1 MQNIISAN
9 MIAPCGLDCGI
20 CKRALTGT
28 NPCPGCHGPDENKPE
43 FCAYRCG
50 IILCEKRK
58 KNGYEFCDECPD
70 YPCEDVMEKQNRYTS
85 KYPLYES
92 PAKNLRDIREL
103 GMEAFL
109 PEITRAL
116 PDLPVI
122 EASEG
127 IELLED
133 GNAVEILE
141 AEEEEGANSHIWL
154 DPLRAVRMAENLAAG
169 LCAVLP
175 GDADTI
181 TANLDAY
188 RSRLQAL
195 DTQLKEGLGD
205 LPSRDIVTF
214 HEAFPYFAA
223 AYGLNVVAVV
233 NKEPGEVLT
242 PSQLGELVRE
252 IRSLGNPP
260 LFVEPQYTDLSARTL
275 SAETG
280 APVYSLDPVVTGPEE
295 NVPLD
300 YYETAMLQ
308 NMNTLIEA
316 LSGSPD

>member
-1 MQNIISAN
+1 MRKFLILLFALLVLPGLALCETVVTSFYPIWIMALNLTDGLEDHVTVRNLA
-9 MIAPCGLDCGI
+9 APTVGCLHDYQLQPADM
-20 CKRALTGT
+20 KALTAA
-28 NPCPGCHGPDENKPE
+28 DA
-43 FCAYRCG
+43 F
-50 IILCEKRK
+50 LV
-58 KNGYEFCDECPD
+58 NG
-70 YPCEDVMEKQNRYTS
+70 
-85 KYPLYES
+85 
-92 PAKNLRDIREL
+92 A

-127 IELLED
+127 IELLESGD
-133 GNAVEILE
+133 AVEILE

-154 DPLRAVRMAENLAAG
+154 DPLRAIRMAENLAAG
-169 LCAVLP
+169 LCGVLP
-175 GDADTI
+175 DDADTI

-195 DTQLKEGLGD
+195 DGQLKEGLGS
-205 LPSRDIVTF
+205 LPNRDIVTF
-214 HEAFPYFAA
+214 HEAFPYFAS

-233 NKEPGEVLT
+233 NKEPGEILT

-252 IRSLGNPP
+252 IRALGNPP

-280 APVYSLDPVVTGPEE
+280 APVYSLDPVVTGPED

-300 YYETAMLQ
+300 YYETVMLQ
-308 NMNTLIEA
+308 NMNTLVEA
-316 LSGSPD
+316 LSGNPD

>member
-1 MQNIISAN
+1 MRKFLILLFALLVLPGLALCETVVTSFYPIWIMALNLTDGLEDHVTVRNLA
-9 MIAPCGLDCGI
+9 APTVGCLHDYQLQPADM
-20 CKRALTGT
+20 KALTAA
-28 NPCPGCHGPDENKPE
+28 DA
-43 FCAYRCG
+43 F
-50 IILCEKRK
+50 LV
-58 KNGYEFCDECPD
+58 NG
-70 YPCEDVMEKQNRYTS
+70 
-85 KYPLYES
+85 
-92 PAKNLRDIREL
+92 A

-127 IELLED
+127 IELLESGD
-133 GNAVEILE
+133 AVEILE

-154 DPLRAVRMAENLAAG
+154 DPLRAIRMTENLAAG
-169 LCAVLP
+169 LCGVLP
-175 GDADTI
+175 DDADTI

-195 DTQLKEGLGD
+195 DGQLKEGLGS
-205 LPSRDIVTF
+205 LPNRDIVTF
-214 HEAFPYFAA
+214 HEAFPYFAS

-252 IRSLGNPP
+252 IRALGNPP

-280 APVYSLDPVVTGPEE
+280 APVYSLDPVVTGPED

-300 YYETAMLQ
+300 YYETVMLQ
-308 NMNTLIEA
+308 NMNTLVEA
-316 LSGSPD
+316 LSGNPD